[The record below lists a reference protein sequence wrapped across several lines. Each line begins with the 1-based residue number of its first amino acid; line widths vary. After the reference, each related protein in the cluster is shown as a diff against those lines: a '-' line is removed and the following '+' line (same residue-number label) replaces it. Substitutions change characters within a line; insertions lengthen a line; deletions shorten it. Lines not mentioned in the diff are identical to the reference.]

1 MKALFLIILTFFL
14 IILQSIIFPYFS
26 WFDQCFDLLIIDVL
40 FLSLIASRHSM
51 IFAVIVVGCAMDSI
65 SGVPFSY
72 HIFSYLWIYIMVNI
86 VRQLF
91 SDQSVLFIILI
102 SIISVI
108 IQHVLLLFSIFIN
121 NSQDFFLE
129 FDFGLLIKQTF
140 WGFLFI
146 PLSIWV
152 INMFWYRWN
161 SMAKLM
167 QKRLIQKQKG

>member
-14 IILQSIIFPYFS
+14 IILQSTVFPYFS
-26 WFDQCFDLLIIDVL
+26 WFDQCFDLLIIDIL

-65 SGVPFSY
+65 SGVPFYY
-72 HIFSYLWIYIMVNI
+72 HVFSYLWIYIMVNI

-91 SDQSVLFIILI
+91 FDQSFLFILI
-102 SIISVI
+102 ISFISVI
-108 IQHVLLLFSIFIN
+108 IQHVLLLFLIFIN
-121 NSQDFFLE
+121 SGNDFSLE
-129 FDFGLLIKQTF
+129 FDFGLLIKQTL
-140 WGFLFI
+140 WGFIFI

-152 INMFWYRWN
+152 INIFWLRWN

-167 QKRLIQKQKG
+167 HKQLTQKQKG